1 MTVGLSL
8 SAQRLHAATPDVV
21 TASRVLRFLRSR
33 DGEPARLLTTRIVAE
48 PLTRSSRAFGARRLE
63 NSATGHADALNT
75 TALSG
80 ATLKLHTADGD
91 VTLSFSDAAG
101 RPLWAQNAQGTV
113 TVVAYEPASAAGR
126 PLAATEQPAGGTARV
141 RERYA
146 YALAS
151 EDQWRAKNLAGAMTD
166 IRNNAGISRPL
177 RVSLTGQNLQAEQ
190 QLLKP
195 AVGLPDWEVTTESDT
210 EEALTVSATYD
221 ATGAP
226 LTTTNAAN
234 VSTVTVYDI
243 SGTAQETRLR
253 CAGKGT
259 DVVTLHDILR
269 QADGTVLSQTAGNGV
284 VEAYEYDRHTHYL
297 TRHTIA
303 RLADHP
309 SGALLISDLHYAYDP
324 VGNILT
330 LEDKGADPQWHNNQQ
345 ATGLREYTYDTLY
358 RLNTATGRER
368 TPVARYSGDLTGGDV
383 WTPYSEAYTY
393 DDGDNLTVIS
403 HMGGAGNRRRELRVA
418 AGSNRATLK
427 EHGLTPETGFL
438 AGGLQK
444 QLSDGRPLSW
454 YADNQLHQ
462 VSPVK
467 RADGVGDDTEAYH
480 YADGGTRTRKV
491 HTVTVSGGTQTTITT
506 YAGGCEMRQRL
517 LSGQATPQKHVVI
530 TEGGGVRV
538 VEDRLLLESHLR
550 YSFSDHLGSSCGEMD
565 DAGRITSR
573 EEYAPYGGTVGSDE
587 EAGEV
592 NNLMQRTYRYSGKEM
607 DATGLVYY
615 GWRYYQPELGRW
627 LSSDPAGDA
636 DGLNFFAFVR
646 NSPISHKD
654 EEGLFTL
661 SPVSLYRSHKAKKRE
676 RRADVAYQKMA
687 RGSLW
692 EIGDK
697 PPTLK
702 TLSNQEDFNY
712 QFKYNTKLSYTL
724 CQGSGSFS
732 EAEAIFYARF
742 QELSLELTHFN
753 VADLESH
760 KKMKLYSRVEGE
772 KRGFI
777 NSSNRDNTSHL
788 DIKKLGTDDFTF
800 FSLGISG
807 IRGKQSSAFIPNG
820 GYKYTIPWE
829 SANNT
834 PYFKHGHFAI
844 NDTLYYDTRQTSDD
858 RLWALVTGD
867 SRFIDKSVSDSERQ
881 SMKLLHSDETR
892 YDMLELASRDVGIA
906 PRLTLYALDDIKPEL
921 AKNTI
926 TTIRTLSESTQNR
939 LLAANTPKEFDN
951 IISSFFRPQ
960 ILVPKKFTARNF
972 TKSRVAV

>member
-1 MTVGLSL
+1 VGLSL

-33 DGEPARLLTTRIVAE
+33 DGEHARLLTTRIVAA

-63 NSATGHADALNT
+63 NPATGHADALNT

-126 PLAATEQPAGGTARV
+126 PMALTEQPAGGTARV

-166 IRNNAGISRPL
+166 IRNNAGISRPM
-177 RVSLTGQNLQAEQ
+177 RVSLTGQNLQAAQ

-195 AVGLPDWEVTTESDT
+195 AVGLPDWEVTTEGDT

-243 SGTAQETRLR
+243 SGSAQETRLR
-253 CAGKGT
+253 YAGKGA
-259 DVVTLHDILR
+259 DVVTLRAIQR
-269 QADGTVLSQTAGNGV
+269 RADGTVLSQTAGNDV

-297 TRHTIA
+297 ARHTTA
-303 RLADHP
+303 RLDDHP
-309 SGALLISDLHYAYDP
+309 SGALLIIDLHYAYDP

-368 TPVARYSGDLTGGDV
+368 TPVARYSDDLTGGDV

-403 HMGGAGNRRRELRVA
+403 HMGGAGNRRRELSVA

-427 EHGLTPETGFL
+427 AHGLTPETGFL

-462 VSPVK
+462 VSPVI
-467 RADGVGDDTEAYH
+467 RADGIGDDTEAYH

-491 HTVTVSGGTQTTITT
+491 HTVTVSGGTQITITT
-506 YAGGCEMRQRL
+506 YAGGCEVRQRL

-538 VEDRLLLESHLR
+538 VEDRLLLKSHLR

-573 EEYAPYGGTVGSDE
+573 EAYAPYGGTVGSDE

-592 NNLMQRTYRYSGKEM
+592 SNLMQRTYRYSGKEK
-607 DATGLVYY
+607 DATGLIYY

-627 LSSDPAGDA
+627 LSADPGGLIDGLSLFRFSRNSPAQMFDA
-636 DGLNFFAFVR
+636 DGRAPIDALKKSLKHAESNFKKNQTPGDDQQDFDLSTMGRLIESENSRKGKRGGEAPETIEYYSNVKSFVSKLIKDQASTTPLHYQAIVHMMPPSNDAGHFTAFDIYKPAHARRVTLINVESVEGMILNSRGQYVTGRNGIGLGLRDLYKEVERSIRTIKSRPLILIYETNAQKSDSDCAMFSIVNARAMKEFADGFMDTHQQFAEHMSHTDTPDFITPGPLSDLIDISPKFFKYSHSNTVLNSLPASGATKNSGPEYVR
-646 NSPISHKD
+646 RNEKNKLRIKRDGREMNVGIDRKRISILKHA
-654 EEGLFTL
+654 
-661 SPVSLYRSHKAKKRE
+661 KAHFKKR
-676 RRADVAYQKMA
+676 
-687 RGSLW
+687 
-692 EIGDK
+692 
-697 PPTLK
+697 
-702 TLSNQEDFNY
+702 
-712 QFKYNTKLSYTL
+712 
-724 CQGSGSFS
+724 
-732 EAEAIFYARF
+732 
-742 QELSLELTHFN
+742 
-753 VADLESH
+753 
-760 KKMKLYSRVEGE
+760 
-772 KRGFI
+772 
-777 NSSNRDNTSHL
+777 
-788 DIKKLGTDDFTF
+788 
-800 FSLGISG
+800 
-807 IRGKQSSAFIPNG
+807 
-820 GYKYTIPWE
+820 
-829 SANNT
+829 
-834 PYFKHGHFAI
+834 
-844 NDTLYYDTRQTSDD
+844 
-858 RLWALVTGD
+858 
-867 SRFIDKSVSDSERQ
+867 
-881 SMKLLHSDETR
+881 
-892 YDMLELASRDVGIA
+892 
-906 PRLTLYALDDIKPEL
+906 
-921 AKNTI
+921 
-926 TTIRTLSESTQNR
+926 
-939 LLAANTPKEFDN
+939 
-951 IISSFFRPQ
+951 
-960 ILVPKKFTARNF
+960 
-972 TKSRVAV
+972 